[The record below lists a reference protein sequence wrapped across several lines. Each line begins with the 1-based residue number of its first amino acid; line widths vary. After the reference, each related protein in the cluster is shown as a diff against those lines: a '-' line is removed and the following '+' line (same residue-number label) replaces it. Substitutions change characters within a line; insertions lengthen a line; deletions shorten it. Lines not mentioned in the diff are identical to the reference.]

1 MPFWDEFY
9 QLLIRDLLSDAILL
23 ISTNFTQPGVKLDVI
38 QTIPCEQ
45 FCASVDIS
53 ASAHFARLSS
63 CTDVCCSEVRYSVVV
78 KVT

>member
-1 MPFWDEFY
+1 MPIWDEFY

-45 FCASVDIS
+45 FYASVDIS
-53 ASAHFARLSS
+53 ASTHFARLSS